1 MVTLYQCTKYPFMN
15 EDFIAKPVQCM
26 HKTVYREY
34 KGRARNYVSWWYSLE
49 LYYIHVLHGFGE

>member
-1 MVTLYQCTKYPFMN
+1 MN